1 MGNNAPEI
9 PLNKADVDRIFSCN
23 KIQWQQATTEMTAA
37 PGWNFRTYDHQDGTQ
52 ILVLD
57 QSTGKRL
64 SIQPLFFNDRS
75 LPTMVIVGSY
85 FPLNSVPP
93 MTEKLKRE
101 IETVVQENIGP
112 AYSLKFIHSVL
123 EELEIYEFIINEL

>member
-1 MGNNAPEI
+1 MDNNAPEI

-23 KIQWQQATTEMTAA
+23 KVQWQQATMEMMAA
-37 PGWNFRTYDHQDGTQ
+37 PGWNFRAYDHQDGTQ
-52 ILVLD
+52 ILVID

-123 EELEIYEFIINEL
+123 EELEIYRIHHQ

>member
-23 KIQWQQATTEMTAA
+23 KVQWQQATTQMTAT
-37 PGWNFRTYDHQDGTQ
+37 PGWKFRAYDHQDGTQ
-52 ILVLD
+52 ILVFD
-57 QSTGKRL
+57 QSTGRRL
-64 SIQPLFFNDRS
+64 SIQPLFFNGRS

>member
-1 MGNNAPEI
+1 MGNNVPEI

-37 PGWNFRTYDHQDGTQ
+37 PGWNFRAYDHQDGTQ
-52 ILVLD
+52 ILVFD

-93 MTEKLKRE
+93 MTEELKRE
-101 IETVVQENIGP
+101 IETAVQKNIGP
-112 AYSLKFIHSVL
+112 AYSLKFIHSVA